1 MNKREI
7 LEIIDSTA
15 SFNAYIEGMD
25 TLNGQSLDLVM
36 QVAGV
41 DGEEWTDE
49 ECLEIIKEIRDHT
62 NHYRNTHDWEDQV
75 SDYRYAVDPAFDD
88 NSEWVSCDTC
98 EREYDRKEYN
108 SDTCVECENELTIKE
123 REGKK

>member
-15 SFNAYIEGMD
+15 SFTAYIEGMD

-49 ECLEIIKEIRDHT
+49 ECLEIIKEIIDHT
-62 NHYRNTHDWEDQV
+62 NHYRSTHDWED
-75 SDYRYAVDPAFDD
+75 
-88 NSEWVSCDTC
+88 
-98 EREYDRKEYN
+98 
-108 SDTCVECENELTIKE
+108 
-123 REGKK
+123 